1 MENKTNMKIDFSID
15 ESNIDND
22 FNRIANELMNH
33 WVLKVDSKEY
43 RITEIEFYLKSDIH
57 DDNYTHGHDLQKE
70 KEKWYFHGSGI
81 DITFGS
87 NNFYGGILI
96 RAIYDLAGK
105 KYIYGPLNSITEIF
119 SNIKTVYASDIS
131 FGLIYDKNK
140 RLEFEKP
147 ISAPRVGLNPLN
159 NSGMYDKYLS
169 QFMISNYAITGQKH
183 AEPKQRLKNAG
194 KQNEN
199 SKKYILKMKLK
210 KSGDN
215 DFRQGNK

>member
-1 MENKTNMKIDFSID
+1 MENETNMTIDFSID

-33 WVLKVDSKEY
+33 WILKVDSKEY

-57 DDNYTHGHDLQKE
+57 NDNYSHGHDLQKE
-70 KEKWYFHGSGI
+70 KEKWYFHGSGV

-119 SNIKTVYASDIS
+119 SNIKSVYASDIS
-131 FGLIYDKNK
+131 FGLIYDKNE

-159 NSGMYDKYLS
+159 NSGMYDKFYRFLI
-169 QFMISNYAITGQKH
+169 MPGQKH
-183 AEPKQRLKNAG
+183 AEKTKIEEGMKQQKIYSE
-194 KQNEN
+194 NEI
-199 SKKYILKMKLK
+199 KKIW
-210 KSGDN
+210 G
-215 DFRQGNK
+215 